1 MHTYERTHE
10 RTHAF
15 ARAGP
20 CACAREHT
28 HMRGG
33 ARRATLSAY
42 KGSMHLCRRTD
53 KRVRLLCVY
62 VLGGGGGGL
71 WAESVRDLRVC
82 ACFAGGA
89 RAPAPQRRE
98 PAAGGYRYNPR
109 TPPET
114 PAEIGGFVAA
124 QMNMERED
132 DGLGTVTD
140 EAVGLRIPNIWL
152 RRNRARRCSVLA
164 NPGTTDASRHMRRPR
179 FGLDAE
185 AFESRLKRKG
195 NPESQTKTLRTMHP
209 IKLE

>member
-62 VLGGGGGGL
+62 VLGGGGGG
-71 WAESVRDLRVC
+71 ACGQKVC
-82 ACFAGGA
+82 VSCAFVHVL
-89 RAPAPQRRE
+89 PA
-98 PAAGGYRYNPR
+98 
-109 TPPET
+109 
-114 PAEIGGFVAA
+114 
-124 QMNMERED
+124 
-132 DGLGTVTD
+132 
-140 EAVGLRIPNIWL
+140 
-152 RRNRARRCSVLA
+152 VLA
-164 NPGTTDASRHMRRPR
+164 HLPRNEGNRPQVGTDITHA
-179 FGLDAE
+179 LL
-185 AFESRLKRKG
+185 LKPLRK
-195 NPESQTKTLRTMHP
+195 SAVLLLLR
-209 IKLE
+209 